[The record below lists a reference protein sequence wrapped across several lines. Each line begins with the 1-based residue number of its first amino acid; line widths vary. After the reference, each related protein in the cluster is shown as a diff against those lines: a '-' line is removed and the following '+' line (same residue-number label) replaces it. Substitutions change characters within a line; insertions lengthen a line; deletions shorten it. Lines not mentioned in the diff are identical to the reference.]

1 MTSCASTVFI
11 DSSYST
17 GYLVMTCCK
26 LTGSGTLIRM
36 FWATSSTICGGRETQ
51 RDQGWPPLAHVGVY
65 RHRAPSFSGVGRMV
79 DRRLVLHWVGPF
91 PAATDLLP
99 ALATCRGGF
108 GL

>member
-17 GYLVMTCCK
+17 GYLVMTHCK

-36 FWATSSTICGGRETQ
+36 FWATSSTTYEGKGTQ
-51 RDQGWPPLAHVGVY
+51 MGQGWPPLARVGV
-65 RHRAPSFSGVGRMV
+65 PSFSGAGRIV
-79 DRRLVLHWVGPF
+79 DRRLALHWVGPF

-99 ALATCRGGF
+99 ALAACSGGF